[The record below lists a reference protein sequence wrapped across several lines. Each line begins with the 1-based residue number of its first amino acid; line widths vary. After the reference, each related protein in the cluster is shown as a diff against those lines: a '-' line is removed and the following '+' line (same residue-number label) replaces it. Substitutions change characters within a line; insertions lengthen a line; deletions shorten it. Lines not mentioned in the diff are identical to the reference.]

1 MVCRISTQVCHLG
14 SVHPKIRNS
23 WVKDGHVAC
32 GASVGCRISGADREV
47 IGQRDTVKWQA
58 LLLPAPCHAR
68 KMLSKNF
75 LEAGVA
81 NRRMITKPKT

>member
-1 MVCRISTQVCHLG
+1 M
-14 SVHPKIRNS
+14 
-23 WVKDGHVAC
+23 
-32 GASVGCRISGADREV
+32 GCRISGADREV
-47 IGQRDTVKWQA
+47 IGHKDTVKWHA

-81 NRRMITKPKT
+81 NRRMSTKPRT